1 LFPLT
6 VVEENTIPVSGRKP
20 AAGPSSTNSQNADIR
35 RMTMTS
41 KETYLSV
48 RDLSVRGLLA
58 LLLLCLTLVAGE
70 SLAKAEP
77 DGETAILEKS
87 SKAFVNVV
95 KRVKPAVVHIKVEKT
110 TKGGYHG
117 GQGQEEIFNH
127 PFFEQFFGPQFRQQ
141 QPRQQEFKQQGQGSG
156 FIISEKGFI
165 LTNNHVV
172 ENADVIKVI
181 LSDNREFVAKIVGT
195 DPQTDVALLKIDDPA
210 NLPVLPLGD
219 SSNLEVGEWVIAI
232 GNPFGL
238 SQTVTVGVVSATG
251 RSSVGINEYE
261 NFIQTDAAI
270 NPGNSGGPLINAR
283 GEAVGINTALF
294 SRTGGYMGI
303 GFAIP
308 INMAKSIENQLQ
320 KNGKVTRGW
329 LGVVI
334 QNVDKNLAESF
345 GLKQAGGILVSEV
358 QKDSPASA
366 AGLQRDDI
374 VLRLNDTPLED
385 VSDLRNSI
393 ALLSPGSKATLEI
406 IRDGRNKKIQVTI
419 GEQPSNFS
427 TTGKAAKE
435 KETLDQYGLTLQE
448 LTPELAEKF
457 DYKSNSGLIISDIQ
471 SGSPADIAGLKP
483 GYLVEEVDRVKVQ
496 RLDDLKKA
504 LGQAGKSGKI
514 LLRVRFGD
522 YSTYVVLMTK

>member
-1 LFPLT
+1 MKTGNIHLAP
-6 VVEENTIPVSGRKP
+6 
-20 AAGPSSTNSQNADIR
+20 PS
-35 RMTMTS
+35 
-41 KETYLSV
+41 
-48 RDLSVRGLLA
+48 LLA
-58 LLLLCLTLVAGE
+58 LLLLCLTLFTGT
-70 SLAKAEP
+70 SMAKSEN
-77 DGETAILEKS
+77 DGDAAILDKS

-95 KRVKPAVVHIKVEKT
+95 KKAKPAVVHIKVEKT
-110 TKGGYHG
+110 SKSGYQG
-117 GQGQEEIFNH
+117 GQIPDEMMNH
-127 PFFEQFFGPQFRQQ
+127 PFFEQFFGPQFRQR
-141 QPRQQEFKQQGQGSG
+141 QPRQQEFTQRGQGSG
-156 FIISEKGFI
+156 FIISEKGHI

-172 ENADVIKVI
+172 EDADVVKVI

-195 DPQTDVALLKIDDPA
+195 DPQTDVALLKIDDPS

-219 SSNLEVGEWVIAI
+219 SNALEVGEWVIAI

-308 INMAKSIENQLQ
+308 VNMAKSIEDQLQ
-320 KNGKVTRGW
+320 KQGKVTRGW
-329 LGVVI
+329 LGVQI
-334 QNVDKNLAESF
+334 QNINKDLAESF
-345 GLKQAGGILVSEV
+345 GLKKVEGILVSEV
-358 QKDSPASA
+358 QKDSPASS

-374 VLRLNDTPLED
+374 ILRLNGEALED
-385 VSDLRNSI
+385 VSDLRNRV
-393 ALLSPGSKATLEI
+393 ALLPPDSKATLDI
-406 IRDGRNKKIQVTI
+406 LRDGREKKVQVTI

-427 TTGKAAKE
+427 TAAAGKAIKE
-435 KETLDQYGLTLQE
+435 KETLDKYGLTLQE

-457 DYKSNSGLIISDIQ
+457 EYKSKSGLIISDVQ
-471 SGSPADIAGLKP
+471 AGSPADFAGLKP
-483 GYLVEEVDRVKVQ
+483 GYLVEEIDKMKVQ
-496 RLDDLKKA
+496 SLDDLKKA
-504 LGQAGKSGKI
+504 LAKVGKSGKI

-522 YSTYVVLMTK
+522 YSTYVVLMSK